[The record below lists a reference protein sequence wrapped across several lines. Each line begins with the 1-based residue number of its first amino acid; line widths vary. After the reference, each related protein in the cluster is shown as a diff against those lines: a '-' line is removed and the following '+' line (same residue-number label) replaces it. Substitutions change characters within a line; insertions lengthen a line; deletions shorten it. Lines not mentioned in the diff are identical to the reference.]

1 MNINKRKLL
10 IPLLVLTTLFLISSI
25 GLAQDFP
32 LTVTDDLDQEIVM
45 NEKPEKIISISPN
58 MTEVLFAIGAG
69 ENVIGVTTFANY
81 PQEATKVDKIGT
93 ITEPNIEKI
102 ISMEPDLVIASSVNK
117 KETVER
123 LRELGINVAGFEAVS
138 VNKAIENIKRI
149 ATVTGYQEKGDKITA
164 EMYIKIAEIRNLVDE
179 KLKINERPKVF
190 YEIWNDP
197 LFTAGA
203 NNFIDDL
210 IHMAGGFNIGRLAE
224 GSWPQYNLEK
234 LLIENP
240 DVYVSTPHSAD
251 MEISKEQIKNR
262 ERFQPIS
269 AIQNDRVYI
278 IDQDI
283 INRPSP
289 RLVQGLALLTKAIYP
304 ELTEAVNNIVE

>member
-278 IDQDI
+278 LDQDI

>member
-1 MNINKRKLL
+1 MNINKRKIL
-10 IPLLVLTTLFLISSI
+10 IPLLVLTTLVLISSI

-102 ISMEPDLVIASSVNK
+102 ISMEPDLVVASSVNK
-117 KETVER
+117 KETIER
-123 LRELGINVAGFEAVS
+123 LRELGVNVAGFEAVS
-138 VNKAIENIKRI
+138 VNKAIVNIKRI
-149 ATVTGYQEKGDKITA
+149 ATLTGYQENGDKIAA

-179 KLKINERPKVF
+179 KLKNNERPKVF
-190 YEIWNDP
+190 YEIWSDP

-224 GSWPQYNLEK
+224 GTMAT
-234 LLIENP
+234 
-240 DVYVSTPHSAD
+240 V
-251 MEISKEQIKNR
+251 
-262 ERFQPIS
+262 
-269 AIQNDRVYI
+269 
-278 IDQDI
+278 
-283 INRPSP
+283 
-289 RLVQGLALLTKAIYP
+289 
-304 ELTEAVNNIVE
+304 

>member
-1 MNINKRKLL
+1 MSINKSKLL
-10 IPLLVLTTLFLISSI
+10 IPLLVITTLILISSI

-32 LTVTDDLDQEIVM
+32 LTVTDDLDQEIEM

-58 MTEVLFAIGAG
+58 MTELLFAIGAG

-81 PQEATKVDKIGT
+81 PEEATKVDKIGT

-102 ISMEPDLVIASSVNK
+102 VSMEPDLVIASSVNK
-117 KETVER
+117 QETVER
-123 LRELGINVAGFEAVS
+123 LRELGVEVAGFEASS
-138 VNKAIENIKRI
+138 VNKAIENIKKI
-149 ATVTGYQEKGDKITA
+149 STLTGYQENGDEIAA

-179 KLKINERPKVF
+179 KLENNERLKVF

-197 LFTAGA
+197 LYTAGG

-210 IHMAGGFNIGRLAE
+210 IHMAGGFNIGRLAD

-234 LLIENP
+234 LLVEDP
-240 DVYVSTPHSAD
+240 DVYISTPHSAD
-251 MEISKEQIKNR
+251 MEVSKEQIKSR
-262 ERFQPIS
+262 ERFQSIS

-278 IDQDI
+278 IHQDI
-283 INRPSP
+283 LNRPSP
-289 RLVQGLALLTKAIYP
+289 RLVQGLGLLTKAVFP
-304 ELTEAVNNIVE
+304 ELTEEVDKILD